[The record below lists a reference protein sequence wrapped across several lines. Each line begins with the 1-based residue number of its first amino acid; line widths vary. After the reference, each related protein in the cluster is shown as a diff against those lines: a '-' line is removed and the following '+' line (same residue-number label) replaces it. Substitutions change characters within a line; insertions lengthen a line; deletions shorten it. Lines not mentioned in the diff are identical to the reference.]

1 MSELS
6 ANLVALATACG
17 VATEYWDWRGE
28 YVDVPESTVIAVLDA
43 LGVDASTPSRAGAEL
58 ARLDAERWHRM
69 LPACVVRRID
79 DSRPTTFW
87 VHVPHGDPAVV
98 HLELEDGTRREAVQ
112 LDRWV
117 DPNELDGSLIGEATF
132 ELPTDLPLGWH
143 TLRASSHDRHAETT
157 LVVVPPRVANPL
169 LDAPAELRHRQTWG
183 WLTQLY
189 QVRSRTSWGFGDL
202 SDLAELISWSGKE
215 LGAGFVLVNPL
226 HAAAPVPPIE
236 PSPYLP
242 MTRRFVNPLY
252 LSIESIPECAQLS
265 TTERARVA
273 ELARP
278 LQARGGPDDLIDR
291 DAVWV
296 AKKEALELIHAAG
309 RSPARQSALGT
320 FLAREGVGLLDFA
333 TWCALVEEHG
343 PEWMTWPEELRNPA
357 TPEVALERE
366 RLAKR
371 VEFHAWLQWLID
383 EQLADVAASAAD
395 AGMPLGVIHDL
406 AVGVHPGGA
415 DSWALQDVL
424 AIGASVGA
432 PPDAFTQHGQ
442 DWSQPPWKP
451 RQLAERGYAPY
462 RDMIRAA
469 LRHGGGLRVDHVM
482 GLFRL
487 WWVPTGCTPS
497 EGTYVRYDHE
507 AMVGILALE
516 AHRAGALV
524 IGEDLGT
531 VEPWVR
537 EYLHERGMLG
547 TSILWFER
555 DANGPLRPEQ
565 WRELC
570 LGTVTTHDLPP
581 TRGYLTGEHVA
592 LRNRLGLLKNPV
604 EQEWAALHQELAEWR
619 ALLDEL
625 GIDRGGEVGDAG
637 AMEATVAALHR
648 FLAQTR
654 CLLLGVTL
662 ADAVGDRRTHNQP
675 GTYQEYPNWQH
686 GLVDPDGRPVFL
698 EDIKSA
704 ESVARL
710 IGLFR
715 DARADTH
722 A

>member
-1 MSELS
+1 MTELS
-6 ANLVALATACG
+6 ANLVALATAYG
-17 VATEYWDWRGE
+17 VATEYWDWRGQ
-28 YVDVPESTVIAVLDA
+28 YVDVPESTVVAVLRA
-43 LGVDASTPSRAGAEL
+43 LGVDASTPSAAGAEL
-58 ARLDAERWHRM
+58 ARLDEDRWRRM
-69 LPACVVRRID
+69 LPSCLVRRVD
-79 DSRPTTFW
+79 DTAPTRFW
-87 VHVPHGDPAVV
+87 VHVPHGDPALV
-98 HLELEDGTRREAVQ
+98 HVELEDGTRREVRQ
-112 LDRWV
+112 VDRWV
-117 DPNELDGSLIGEATF
+117 DPRELDGALIGEATF
-132 ELPTDLPLGWH
+132 ELPADLPLGWH
-143 TLRASSHDRHAETT
+143 TVHATSNDRHAEAV
-157 LVVVPPRVANPL
+157 LVVVPARVEF
-169 LDAPAELRHRQTWG
+169 PAELRDHQTWG
-183 WLTQLY
+183 WMIQLY

-202 SDLAELISWSGKE
+202 SDLAELITWSGTE
-215 LGAGFVLVNPL
+215 LDAGFVLVNPL
-226 HAAAPVPPIE
+226 HAASPVPPIE

-252 LSIESIPECAQLS
+252 LSVESIPECAQLS
-265 TTERARVA
+265 AADRARVA
-273 ELARP
+273 KLAEP
-278 LQARGGPDDLIDR
+278 LQGRGGPDDLIDR
-291 DAVWV
+291 DAVWA
-296 AKKEALELIHAAG
+296 AKKEALELIHAVG
-309 RSPARQSALGT
+309 RSPARQAAFGAY
-320 FLAREGVGLLDFA
+320 LAREGVGLLDFA
-333 TWCALVEEHG
+333 TWCALVEAHG
-343 PEWMTWPEELRNPA
+343 TEWMTWPEELRNPA
-357 TPEVALERE
+357 TPAVAAERE
-366 RLAKR
+366 RLADR

-383 EQLADVAASAAD
+383 EQSADVAASAAA
-395 AGMPLGVIHDL
+395 AGMRLGVIHDL

-432 PPDAFTQHGQ
+432 PPDAFSQQGQ

-487 WWVPTGCTPS
+487 WWVPSGCTPA

-516 AHRAGALV
+516 AQRAGAVV

-537 EYLHERGMLG
+537 EYLDDRGMLG

-555 DANGPLRPEQ
+555 DEQGPLRPEQ

-592 LRNRLGLLKNPV
+592 LRNRLGLLSIPV
-604 EQEWAALHQELAEWR
+604 EQEWAALHAELAGWR

-637 AMEATVAALHR
+637 SMDATVLALHQA
-648 FLAQTR
+648 LAATP
-654 CLLLGVTL
+654 CLLRGLTLG
-662 ADAVGDRRTHNQP
+662 DAVGDRRTHNQP
-675 GTYQEYPNWQH
+675 GTYREYPNWQYP
-686 GLVDPDGRPVFL
+686 LLDADGVPVLL
-698 EDIKSA
+698 EDIEAS
-704 ESVARL
+704 ESVRRL
-710 IGLFR
+710 VSPFR
-715 DARADTH
+715 DARADTR

>member
-1 MSELS
+1 
-6 ANLVALATACG
+6 
-17 VATEYWDWRGE
+17 
-28 YVDVPESTVIAVLDA
+28 
-43 LGVDASTPSRAGAEL
+43 
-58 ARLDAERWHRM
+58 M
-69 LPACVVRRID
+69 LPPCLVRRID
-79 DSRPTTFW
+79 DSRPSTFW

-98 HLELEDGTRREAVQ
+98 YLELEDGSRREVRQ

-117 DPNELDGSLIGEATF
+117 DPNEVDGEQIGEATF

-143 TLRASSHDRHAETT
+143 IVHAASHGRHAQTE
-157 LVVVPPRVANPL
+157 LVVVPPRVEFPEKL
-169 LDAPAELRHRQTWG
+169 SGHQIWG

-202 SDLAELISWSGKE
+202 SDLAELISWSGRE
-215 LGAGFVLVNPL
+215 LDAGFVLVNPL

-252 LSIESIPECAQLS
+252 LSVDSVPECAQLS
-265 TTERARVA
+265 GADRARVA
-273 ELARP
+273 ALAKP
-278 LQARGGPDDLIDR
+278 LQARGGPEDLIDR
-291 DAVWV
+291 DVVWA
-296 AKKEALELIHAAG
+296 AKREALELIHATG
-309 RSPARQSALGT
+309 RSPARQTAFGT
-320 FLAREGVGLLDFA
+320 YLAREGVGLLDYA
-333 TWCALVEEHG
+333 TWCALVEVHG
-343 PEWMTWPEELRNPA
+343 PEWMTWPEDLRNPA
-357 TPEVALERE
+357 TPAVAAERE
-366 RLAKR
+366 RLSHR

-383 EQLADVAASAAD
+383 EQLADVAASAEA

-432 PPDAFTQHGQ
+432 PPDAFNHHGQ

-451 RQLAERGYAPY
+451 RQLAESCYAPY
-462 RDMIRAA
+462 RDMIRTA

-487 WWVPTGCTPS
+487 WWVPSGCTPS
-497 EGTYVRYDHE
+497 QGTYVRYDHE

-516 AHRAGALV
+516 AHRAGAVV

-537 EYLHERGMLG
+537 EYLDDRGMLG

-555 DANGPLRPEQ
+555 DSAGPLRPDQ

-592 LRNRLGLLKNPV
+592 LRNRLGLLRTPV
-604 EQEWAALHQELAEWR
+604 EQEWAGLHTELAEWR

-625 GIDRGGEVGDAG
+625 GIDRGGDVGDAG
-637 AMEATVAALHR
+637 SMEATVLALHR
-648 FLAQTR
+648 FLAQTP
-654 CLLLGVTL
+654 CLLRGLTLG
-662 ADAVGDRRTHNQP
+662 DAVGDRRTHNQP
-675 GTYQEYPNWQH
+675 GTYREYPNWQYP
-686 GLVDPDGRPVFL
+686 LLDRDGSPVLL
-698 EDIKSA
+698 EDIKSSA
-704 ESVARL
+704 AVAKL
-710 IGLFR
+710 TALFR
-715 DARADTH
+715 GARADTH